1 MTFKKNYFLFLFLL
15 IIAFIVCLAFCSHI
29 ERTYTRKG
37 TITQIDDKGI
47 IIQDTKGNEWK
58 VTTFS
63 IGDKV
68 KLVMD
73 NNLTDSNIEDDII
86 KDIIIE

>member
-1 MTFKKNYFLFLFLL
+1 MTFKKNDFLFIFLL
-15 IIAFIVCLAFCSHI
+15 TIIFMICLAFCSRI

-37 TITQIDDKGI
+37 VVTQIDDKSI
-47 IIQDTKGNEWK
+47 IIEDTKGNEWK

-73 NNLTDSNIEDDII
+73 NNLTDNNIEDDII